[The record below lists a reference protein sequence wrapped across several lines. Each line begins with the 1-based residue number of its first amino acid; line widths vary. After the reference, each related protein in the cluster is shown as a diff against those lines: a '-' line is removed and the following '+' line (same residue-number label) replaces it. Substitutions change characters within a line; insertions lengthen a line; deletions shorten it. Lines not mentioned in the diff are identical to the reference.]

1 MSVKK
6 DLCPFSKKK
15 AFLSRHLF
23 ERVISRFF
31 SALA

>member
-1 MSVKK
+1 MSMKK

-23 ERVISRFF
+23 KRVISRFF